1 MQNESMYGAFA
12 VIKGVLTAL
21 VISVLFSI
29 FFAVVLRVA
38 PVPDKAVYPV
48 NQTVKVLAAF
58 LGALFFVRGEKGWR
72 KGLLV
77 VFRALVRNVFHGGR
91 YVCIIAARIGGA
103 CFYGAWRC
111 DRRDFGREFATL
123 SAVVFL

>member
-1 MQNESMYGAFA
+1 MQNERLYGGVFA

-21 VISVLFSI
+21 VISLLFSI

-48 NQTVKVLAAF
+48 NQTIKVLAAF

-72 KGLLV
+72 KGLIIGVLFFALSYVAFSSVGGTFSLSPLAIAELV
-77 VFRALVRNVFHGGR
+77 FTTLGG
-91 YVCIIAARIGGA
+91 VIGGVV
-103 CFYGAWRC
+103 GVNL
-111 DRRDFGREFATL
+111 RR
-123 SAVVFL
+123 

>member
-77 VFRALVRNVFHGGR
+77 GVLFFALSYVTFSTVGGTFALSPLVLAELVFTALGG
-91 YVCIIAARIGGA
+91 VIGGIL
-103 CFYGAWRC
+103 GVNL
-111 DRRDFGREFATL
+111 RR
-123 SAVVFL
+123 

>member
-1 MQNESMYGAFA
+1 MQNERLYGGVFA

-21 VISVLFSI
+21 IISLLFSI

-72 KGLLV
+72 KGLLIGV
-77 VFRALVRNVFHGGR
+77 LFFALSYVTFSTVGGTFSLSPLAIAELVFTTLGG
-91 YVCIIAARIGGA
+91 VIGGVV
-103 CFYGAWRC
+103 GVNL
-111 DRRDFGREFATL
+111 RR
-123 SAVVFL
+123 

>member
-38 PVPDKAVYPV
+38 SVPDKAIYPV

-77 VFRALVRNVFHGGR
+77 GVLFFALSYVTFSTVGGTFALSPLVLAELVFTALGG
-91 YVCIIAARIGGA
+91 VIGGIL
-103 CFYGAWRC
+103 GVNL
-111 DRRDFGREFATL
+111 RR
-123 SAVVFL
+123 

>member
-38 PVPDKAVYPV
+38 PVPDKAIYPV

-77 VFRALVRNVFHGGR
+77 GVLFFALSYVTFSTVGGTFALSPLVLAELVFTTLGG
-91 YVCIIAARIGGA
+91 VIGGIL
-103 CFYGAWRC
+103 GVNL
-111 DRRDFGREFATL
+111 RR
-123 SAVVFL
+123 

>member
-1 MQNESMYGAFA
+1 MQNERLYSGVFA

-21 VISVLFSI
+21 VISLLFSI

-48 NQTVKVLAAF
+48 NQTIKVLAAF

-72 KGLLV
+72 KGLIIGVLFFALSYV
-77 VFRALVRNVFHGGR
+77 AFSSVGGTFALSPLAIAEIVFTTLGG
-91 YVCIIAARIGGA
+91 VIGGVV
-103 CFYGAWRC
+103 GVNL
-111 DRRDFGREFATL
+111 RR
-123 SAVVFL
+123 

>member
-77 VFRALVRNVFHGGR
+77 
-91 YVCIIAARIGGA
+91 AARIGRA

-123 SAVVFL
+123 SAVDFL

>member
-1 MQNESMYGAFA
+1 MQNERLYGGVFA

-21 VISVLFSI
+21 IISLLFSI

-77 VFRALVRNVFHGGR
+77 GVLFFALSYVTFSTVGGTFSLSPLAIAELVFTTLGG
-91 YVCIIAARIGGA
+91 VIGGVV
-103 CFYGAWRC
+103 GVNL
-111 DRRDFGREFATL
+111 RR
-123 SAVVFL
+123 

>member
-1 MQNESMYGAFA
+1 MQNESLYGVFA
-12 VIKGVLTAL
+12 VIKGILTAL

-58 LGALFFVRGEKGWR
+58 FGALFFVRGEKGWR

-77 VFRALVRNVFHGGR
+77 GVLFFALSYVTFSTVGGTFALSPLVLAELVFTALGG
-91 YVCIIAARIGGA
+91 VIGGIL
-103 CFYGAWRC
+103 GVNL
-111 DRRDFGREFATL
+111 RR
-123 SAVVFL
+123 

>member
-1 MQNESMYGAFA
+1 MRNEKLYGGAFA

-21 VISVLFSI
+21 VISLLFSI

-72 KGLLV
+72 KGLLIGV
-77 VFRALVRNVFHGGR
+77 LFFALSYVAFSGVGGNFSLAPLA
-91 YVCIIAARIGGA
+91 IAELAFTALGGAIGGVV
-103 CFYGAWRC
+103 GVNL
-111 DRRDFGREFATL
+111 RR
-123 SAVVFL
+123 

>member
-38 PVPDKAVYPV
+38 PVPDKAIYPV

-77 VFRALVRNVFHGGR
+77 GVLFFALSYVTFSTVGGTFALSPLVLAELVFTALGG
-91 YVCIIAARIGGA
+91 VIGGIL
-103 CFYGAWRC
+103 GVNL
-111 DRRDFGREFATL
+111 RR
-123 SAVVFL
+123 

>member
-1 MQNESMYGAFA
+1 MRNEKLYGGVFA
-12 VIKGVLTAL
+12 VVKGVLTAL
-21 VISVLFSI
+21 IISLLFSI

-72 KGLLV
+72 KGLIIGVL
-77 VFRALVRNVFHGGR
+77 FFALSYVAFSGVGGTFSLSPF
-91 YVCIIAARIGGA
+91 VMAELLFTALGGVIGGVL
-103 CFYGAWRC
+103 GVNL
-111 DRRDFGREFATL
+111 RR
-123 SAVVFL
+123 

>member
-1 MQNESMYGAFA
+1 MQNERLYGGVFA
-12 VIKGVLTAL
+12 VIKAVLTAL
-21 VISVLFSI
+21 VISLLFSI

-77 VFRALVRNVFHGGR
+77 GVLFFGLSYVTFSTVGGTFSLSPLAIAELVFTALGG
-91 YVCIIAARIGGA
+91 VIGGVV
-103 CFYGAWRC
+103 GVNL
-111 DRRDFGREFATL
+111 RR
-123 SAVVFL
+123 

>member
-1 MQNESMYGAFA
+1 MQNERLYGGVFA

-21 VISVLFSI
+21 IISLLFSI

-72 KGLLV
+72 KGLLIGV
-77 VFRALVRNVFHGGR
+77 LFFALSYVTFSTVGGTFSLSPLA
-91 YVCIIAARIGGA
+91 IAELIFTTLGGVIGGVV
-103 CFYGAWRC
+103 GVNL
-111 DRRDFGREFATL
+111 RR
-123 SAVVFL
+123 

>member
-1 MQNESMYGAFA
+1 MQNERLYSGVFA

-21 VISVLFSI
+21 VISLLFSI

-48 NQTVKVLAAF
+48 NQTIKVLAAF

-72 KGLLV
+72 KGLIIGVLFFALSYVAFSSVGGTFALSPLV
-77 VFRALVRNVFHGGR
+77 IAEIVFTTLGG
-91 YVCIIAARIGGA
+91 VIGGVV
-103 CFYGAWRC
+103 GVNL
-111 DRRDFGREFATL
+111 RR
-123 SAVVFL
+123 

>member
-1 MQNESMYGAFA
+1 MRNEKLYGGVFA

-21 VISVLFSI
+21 VISLLFSI

-72 KGLLV
+72 KGLLIGV
-77 VFRALVRNVFHGGR
+77 LFFALSYVAFSGVGGDFSLAPLA
-91 YVCIIAARIGGA
+91 IAELAFTALGGVIGGVV
-103 CFYGAWRC
+103 GVNL
-111 DRRDFGREFATL
+111 RR
-123 SAVVFL
+123 

>member
-1 MQNESMYGAFA
+1 MQNESLYGGVFA
-12 VIKGVLTAL
+12 VIRGVLTAL

-38 PVPDKAVYPV
+38 SVPAKWIYPI

-58 LGALFFVRGEKGWR
+58 LGALFFIRGEKGWI

-77 VFRALVRNVFHGGR
+77 GVLFFALSYVTFSAVGGTFSLSAMALAELIFTTLGG
-91 YVCIIAARIGGA
+91 VIGGVL
-103 CFYGAWRC
+103 GVNL
-111 DRRDFGREFATL
+111 RR
-123 SAVVFL
+123 